1 MQVLLTNDDGVHA
14 EGIRALR
21 EALMRH
27 VDSVVTVAP
36 ERNCTGFARMCT
48 FDRPVR
54 VTRLE
59 DGPHPIFACDGTPTD
74 CVRAGILGR
83 LAPEATLVVS
93 GINHGANLADDITV
107 SGTIGAGMEG
117 AVLGLP
123 ALCVSQ
129 QTPSGTFAVNYE
141 EDKATVHY
149 DFRESAELAAR
160 MAVALLSI
168 PGPEP
173 LVLSMNY
180 PAQRRGTGIR
190 LTRPGQ
196 RAYPKQS
203 LAPWTSEES
212 SRLMYL
218 YGRVDE
224 PIPSHDEGPQ
234 TDIGALREG
243 LVSITPLS
251 LCFDAHL
258 DAHADAGTAYLDA
271 VLAAT
276 MRNI

>member
-21 EALMRH
+21 HALMQQ
-27 VDSVVTVAP
+27 VESVVTVAP
-36 ERNCTGFARMCT
+36 ESNCTGFARMCT

-59 DGPHPIFACDGTPTD
+59 SGSHPIYACDGTPTD
-74 CVRAGILGR
+74 CVRAGILSQ
-83 LAPEATLVVS
+83 LAPTAVLVVS

-117 AVLGLP
+117 AMLGLP

-129 QTPSGTFAVNYE
+129 QTPSGTFAVNYK
-141 EDKATVHY
+141 EDMASVHY
-149 DFRESAELAAR
+149 DFSSSAALATR
-160 MAVALLSI
+160 IAVAMAGLSA
-168 PGPEP
+168 PQP

-180 PAQRRGTGIR
+180 PAHRTQQGIR

-196 RAYPKQS
+196 RDYPRQS
-203 LAPWTSEES
+203 HEAWRDDES
-212 SRLMYL
+212 ARLLYL

-224 PIPSHDEGPQ
+224 PIPSHDEGAQ
-234 TDIGALREG
+234 TDIGALRAG
-243 LVSITPLS
+243 FVSLTPLS
-251 LCFDAHL
+251 LCFEAHMDDDA
-258 DAHADAGTAYLDA
+258 AAGTAYLDA
-271 VLAAT
+271 ILQAA
-276 MRNI
+276 N

>member
-1 MQVLLTNDDGVHA
+1 MQVLLTNDDGVEA

-21 EALMRH
+21 SALMAQ

-36 ERNCTGFARMCT
+36 DRNCTGFARMCT

-59 DGPHPIFACDGTPTD
+59 AGPHPVYACDGTPTD

-83 LAPEATLVVS
+83 LAPTAVLVVS

-141 EDKATVHY
+141 EDAATVRY
-149 DFRESAELAAR
+149 DFTESAALAAR
-160 MAVALLSI
+160 LAVAMATI
-168 PGPEP
+168 TGPEA

-180 PAQRRGTGIR
+180 PAKRHPTGVR

-196 RAYPKQS
+196 RAYPRQ
-203 LAPWTSEES
+203 SEEPWAS
-212 SRLMYL
+212 DETSRLMYL

-224 PIPSHDEGPQ
+224 PIPHYDESPQ

-243 LVSITPLS
+243 YVSITPLS

-258 DAHADAGTAYLDA
+258 DDHADAGTAYIDA
-271 VLAAT
+271 VLAAAS
-276 MRNI
+276 